1 MSKSSRR
8 RVDSWPSEVLCSELV
23 MLLTEPQM
31 DGSESTAAIV
41 EAISETE
48 AVLSVES
55 AIRRG
60 RAIQVK
66 ASSWS
71 FRALVVGCRK
81 DEEMDRYT
89 VLVRF
94 EDSFRW
100 TAEAFSPAHVLDLR
114 SPMATAPRALAAGQS
129 FWE

>member
-1 MSKSSRR
+1 MSKLPRR

-23 MLLTEPQM
+23 MLLTKSQE
-31 DGSESTAAIV
+31 DGSASIAAIV

-60 RAIQVK
+60 RAIQVN
-66 ASSWS
+66 ATSWS
-71 FRALVVGCRK
+71 FRAMVIGCRK

-94 EDSFRW
+94 ENSFRW
-100 TAEAFSPAHVLDLR
+100 SAEAFSPAHALDLR
-114 SPMATAPRALAAGQS
+114 SPEAAPPRVLAAGQS